1 MSLSHR
7 IHYADTVNQPNIGYR
22 YKDGKWQVIEY
33 TLPQYNKK
41 HWTKMNAGFR
51 RKGKVLQ
58 EFKTQESAAEYAEK
72 IRNEGKANGKPTD
85 TTTSITYLR

>member
-33 TLPQYNKK
+33 MLPQYNKK

-51 RKGKVLQ
+51 RKGKVL
-58 EFKTQESAAEYAEK
+58 
-72 IRNEGKANGKPTD
+72 
-85 TTTSITYLR
+85 